1 MARLPVQKVPSADDR
16 TLPVFAELDRL
27 ADRIRMEAFNLF
39 SRRGGGDGGALD
51 DWIAA
56 ERDVCWPA
64 AELAERDGAFTLGV
78 ALAGFEPGE
87 VTVTAT
93 PREIIVKA
101 SHERSQQAASDV
113 RWSEFRSDSVLR
125 RVELPADVDVG
136 GISATL
142 KNGLLEIV
150 APKAAGESATNVPI
164 NAGS

>member
-1 MARLPVQKVPSADDR
+1 MARLPVQKIQSADDR
-16 TLPVFAELDRL
+16 TLPIFAELDQL

-39 SRRGGGDGGALD
+39 SRRGGGDGRALD
-51 DWIAA
+51 DWVAA

-78 ALAGFEPGE
+78 ALAGFEPAE
-87 VTVTAT
+87 VSVTAT

-101 SHERSQQAASDV
+101 SHERSRQPANDV

-136 GISATL
+136 RISATL
-142 KNGLLEIV
+142 KNGLLEII
-150 APKAAGESATNVPI
+150 APRAAGGSATKVPI
-164 NAGS
+164 VTGS